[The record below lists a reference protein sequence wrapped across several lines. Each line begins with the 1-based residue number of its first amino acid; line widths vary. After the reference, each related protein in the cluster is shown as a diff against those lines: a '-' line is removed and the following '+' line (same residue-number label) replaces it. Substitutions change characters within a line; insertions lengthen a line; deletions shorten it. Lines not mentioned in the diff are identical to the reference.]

1 MKLFKFWTYFKL
13 DMKLFFR
20 EPLYV
25 IFTLLLPAIM
35 FYIFGTM
42 YSNDTFSGNLDY
54 VQRFLPSQLSMILY
68 AVGGFTL
75 GLQIVTDKYS
85 KAYKRLSVTP
95 INLNMIMISIF
106 LRGLLVVLVALI
118 ELCLMSML
126 MFHANLQTV
135 QWLEFIAA
143 TLICSVMFF
152 SLGFMIA
159 SISSKPNH
167 ALTILLILFYPMNML
182 SGSMFPIENLP
193 MLFKFFSKIIP
204 QTYTNKVLISTW
216 TGHFYEPE
224 MLISLG
230 IILIFALIFIIVSR
244 ITFKWSED

>member
-1 MKLFKFWTYFKL
+1 MKTIEFWIYFKL

-42 YSNDTFSGNLDY
+42 YGTDTFSGNLDY
-54 VQRFLPSQLSMILY
+54 VQRFLPSQISLILY

-95 INLNMIMISIF
+95 IKLTTIMVSVF
-106 LRGLLVVLVALI
+106 LRGLLIVLIALI
-118 ELCLMSML
+118 ELCLMAVL

-135 QWLEFIAA
+135 QWLEFIVS
-143 TLICSVMFF
+143 TLISAIMFF

-167 ALTILLILFYPMNML
+167 ALTILLILFYPMNIL

-193 MLFKFFSKIIP
+193 LAFKFFAKLIP
-204 QTYTNKVLISTW
+204 QTYTNKVLIATW
-216 TGHFYEPE
+216 TGNFYEPE
-224 MLISLG
+224 VLISLG
-230 IILIFALIFIIVSR
+230 IILIFALCFIFVSK
-244 ITFKWSED
+244 ISFKWSDD